1 MIYVI
6 TYTFEY
12 EEDIKRGIND
22 DADSL
27 IDSEIRFDFW
37 LELLKIGL
45 YANVGFV

>member
-12 EEDIKRGIND
+12 EEDIRRVIND
-22 DADSL
+22 GADGL

-37 LELLKIGL
+37 LEFLKMGL